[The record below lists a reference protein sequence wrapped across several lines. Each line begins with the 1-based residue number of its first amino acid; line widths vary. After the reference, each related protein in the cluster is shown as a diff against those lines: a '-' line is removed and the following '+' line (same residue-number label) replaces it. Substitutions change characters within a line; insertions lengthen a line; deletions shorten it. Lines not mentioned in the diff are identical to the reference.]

1 MACALTSSYTL
12 DCRDSVGGLV
22 EIYFIEAGNVSS
34 VTEASGVVTAIT
46 KASGKVFRKYEQDQ
60 DTAFFVENLNS
71 NVQNGTLFY
80 QQELTIVCNRMQT
93 ATRNELLLLAKN
105 RLLAV
110 AKDANGAYWL
120 LGKTRFLHATAG
132 NSGSGT
138 ASGDRNGYTFT
149 FTALEPNLAPSV
161 DSATVATLLTP
172 GS

>member
-1 MACALTSSYTL
+1 MACALTSNYTS

-34 VTEASGVVTAIT
+34 ITEASGVVTAIT

-71 NVQNGTLFY
+71 NVQNGSMFY
-80 QQELTIVCNRMQT
+80 QQELTIVCNKMQT
-93 ATRNELLLLAKN
+93 AVRNELLLLNKN
-105 RLLAV
+105 RLIAV

-149 FTALEPNLAPSV
+149 YTALEPSLAPSV
-161 DSATVATLLTP
+161 DSSIIAGLTA
-172 GS
+172 

>member
-1 MACALTSSYTL
+1 MACALTSSYSL
-12 DCRDSVGGLV
+12 DCRDSVGGLI
-22 EIYFIEAGNVSS
+22 EIYFIEAGNVTS
-34 VTEASGVVTAIT
+34 VTEASGVATAIT

-60 DTAFFVENLNS
+60 NTAFFVENLNS
-71 NVQNGTLFY
+71 NVQNGTIFY

-105 RLLAV
+105 RLIAV
-110 AKDANGAYWL
+110 AKDANGVYWL
-120 LGKTRFLHATAG
+120 LGKTRNLYATGG

-149 FTALEPNLAPSV
+149 FTAMEPNLSPSV
-161 DSATVATLLTP
+161 SDACAATLLTA

>member
-1 MACALTSSYTL
+1 MACALTSNYTL

-22 EIYFIEAGNVSS
+22 EIYFIEEGNVESI
-34 VTEASGVVTAIT
+34 TEASGVVTAIT

-71 NVQNGTLFY
+71 NVQNGSQFY
-80 QQELTIVCNRMQT
+80 QQELTIVCNKMQT
-93 ATRNELLLLAKN
+93 ATRNELLLLNKN
-105 RLLAV
+105 RLIAV

-149 FTALEPNLAPSV
+149 YTALEPSLAPSV
-161 DSATVATLLTP
+161 DSTIIAGLTA
-172 GS
+172 

>member
-1 MACALTSSYTL
+1 MACALTSNYTL
-12 DCRDSVGGLV
+12 DCRDSIGGLV
-22 EIYFIEAGNVSS
+22 EIYFIEEGNVESI
-34 VTEASGVVTAIT
+34 TEASGVVTAIT

-71 NVQNGTLFY
+71 NVQNSSLFY
-80 QQELTIVCNRMQT
+80 QQELTIVCNKMQT
-93 ATRNELLLLAKN
+93 ATRNELLLLNKN
-105 RLLAV
+105 RLIAV

-149 FTALEPNLAPSV
+149 YTALEPSLAPSV
-161 DSATVATLLTP
+161 DSTIIAGLTA
-172 GS
+172 

>member
-1 MACALTSSYTL
+1 MSCALTSSYSL

-22 EIYFIEAGNVSS
+22 EIYFIEAGNVTS
-34 VTEASGVVTAIT
+34 VTEASGVATAIT

-60 DTAFFVENLNS
+60 NTAFFVENLNS
-71 NVQNGTLFY
+71 NVQNGTIFY

-105 RLLAV
+105 RLIAV

-120 LGKTRFLHATAG
+120 LGKTRNLYATGG

-138 ASGDRNGYTFT
+138 ASGDRNGYTFI
-149 FTALEPNLAPSV
+149 FTAMEPNLSPSV
-161 DSATVATLLTP
+161 SDACAATLLTA

>member
-1 MACALTSSYTL
+1 MACALTSNYTL
-12 DCRDSVGGLV
+12 DCRDSNGGLV
-22 EIYFIEAGNVSS
+22 EIYFIEEGNVESI
-34 VTEASGVVTAIT
+34 TEASGVVTAIT

-71 NVQNGTLFY
+71 NVQNSSLFY
-80 QQELTIVCNRMQT
+80 QQELTIVCNKMQT
-93 ATRNELLLLAKN
+93 ATRNELLLLNKN
-105 RLLAV
+105 RLIAV

-149 FTALEPNLAPSV
+149 YTALEPSLAPSV
-161 DSATVATLLTP
+161 DSTIIAGLTA
-172 GS
+172 

>member
-1 MACALTSSYTL
+1 MACALTSNYTL

-22 EIYFIEAGNVSS
+22 EIYFIEEGNVESI
-34 VTEASGVVTAIT
+34 TEASGVVTAIT

-71 NVQNGTLFY
+71 NVQNGSQFY
-80 QQELTIVCNRMQT
+80 QQELTMVCNKMQT
-93 ATRNELLLLAKN
+93 ATRNELLLLNKN
-105 RLLAV
+105 RLIAV

-149 FTALEPNLAPSV
+149 YTALEPSLAPSV
-161 DSATVATLLTP
+161 DSTIIARLTA
-172 GS
+172 

>member
-1 MACALTSSYTL
+1 MACALTSGYTL
-12 DCRDSVGGLV
+12 DCRDSIGGIV

-34 VTEASGVVTAIT
+34 ITETSGVVTAIT

-71 NVQNGTLFY
+71 NVQNGSLFY
-80 QQELTIVCNRMQT
+80 QQELTIVCNKMQT
-93 ATRNELLLLAKN
+93 ATRNELLLLNKN
-105 RLLAV
+105 RLIAV

-132 NSGSGT
+132 NSGTGT

-149 FTALEPNLAPSV
+149 YTALEPSLAPSV
-161 DSATVATLLTP
+161 NSTIIAGLTA
-172 GS
+172 

>member
-1 MACALTSSYTL
+1 MSCALTSNYTL
-12 DCRDSVGGLV
+12 DCRDSIGGIV

-34 VTEASGVVTAIT
+34 ITEASGVVTTIT

-71 NVQNGTLFY
+71 NVQNGSLFY
-80 QQELTIVCNRMQT
+80 QQELTIVCNKMQT
-93 ATRNELLLLAKN
+93 ATRNELLLLNKN
-105 RLLAV
+105 RLIAV

-149 FTALEPNLAPSV
+149 YTALEPSLAPSV
-161 DSATVATLLTP
+161 DSSIIAGLTA
-172 GS
+172 

>member
-1 MACALTSSYTL
+1 MACALTSNYTL

-34 VTEASGVVTAIT
+34 ITEASGVVTSIT

-71 NVQNGTLFY
+71 NVQNGSMFY
-80 QQELTIVCNRMQT
+80 QQELTIVCNKMQT
-93 ATRNELLLLAKN
+93 AVRNELLLLNKN
-105 RLLAV
+105 RLIAV

-149 FTALEPNLAPSV
+149 YTALEPSLAPSV
-161 DSATVATLLTP
+161 DSTIIAGLT
-172 GS
+172 S

>member
-1 MACALTSSYTL
+1 MACALTSNYTL
-12 DCRDSVGGLV
+12 DCRDSIGGLA
-22 EIYFIEAGNVSS
+22 EIYFIEEGNVESI
-34 VTEASGVVTAIT
+34 TEASGVVTAIT

-71 NVQNGTLFY
+71 NVQNGSLFY
-80 QQELTIVCNRMQT
+80 QQELTIVCNKMQT
-93 ATRNELLLLAKN
+93 ATRNELLLLNKN
-105 RLLAV
+105 RLIAV

-149 FTALEPNLAPSV
+149 YTALEPSLAPSV
-161 DSATVATLLTP
+161 DSTTIAGLTA
-172 GS
+172 

>member
-1 MACALTSSYTL
+1 MACALTSNYTL

-22 EIYFIEAGNVSS
+22 EIYFIEEGNVESI
-34 VTEASGVVTAIT
+34 TEASGVVTAIT

-71 NVQNGTLFY
+71 NVQNSSLFY
-80 QQELTIVCNRMQT
+80 QQELTIVCNKMQT
-93 ATRNELLLLAKN
+93 ATRNELLLLNKN
-105 RLLAV
+105 RLIAV

-149 FTALEPNLAPSV
+149 YTALEPSLAPSV
-161 DSATVATLLTP
+161 DSTIIAGLTA
-172 GS
+172 

>member
-1 MACALTSSYTL
+1 MACALTSNYTL

-22 EIYFIEAGNVSS
+22 EIYFIEEGNVESI
-34 VTEASGVVTAIT
+34 TEASGVVTAIT

-71 NVQNGTLFY
+71 NVQNGSQFY
-80 QQELTIVCNRMQT
+80 QQELTMVCNKMQT
-93 ATRNELLLLAKN
+93 ATRNELLLLNKN
-105 RLLAV
+105 RLIAV

-149 FTALEPNLAPSV
+149 YTALEPSLAPSV
-161 DSATVATLLTP
+161 DSTIIAGLTA
-172 GS
+172 

>member
-1 MACALTSSYTL
+1 MACALTSNYTL
-12 DCRDSVGGLV
+12 DCRDSIGGLV
-22 EIYFIEAGNVSS
+22 EIYFIEEGNVESI
-34 VTEASGVVTAIT
+34 TEASGVVTAIT

-71 NVQNGTLFY
+71 NVQNGSLFY
-80 QQELTIVCNRMQT
+80 QQELTIVCNKMQT
-93 ATRNELLLLAKN
+93 ATRNELLLLNKN
-105 RLLAV
+105 RLIAV

-149 FTALEPNLAPSV
+149 YTALEPSLAPSV
-161 DSATVATLLTP
+161 DSTIIAGLTA
-172 GS
+172 

>member
-1 MACALTSSYTL
+1 MPCALTSNYTL

-22 EIYFIEAGNVSS
+22 EIYFIEAGNVQSI
-34 VTEASGVVTAIT
+34 TEASGNVTTIT

-71 NVQNGTLFY
+71 NVQNGSLFY
-80 QQELTIVCNRMQT
+80 QQELTIVCNKMQT
-93 ATRNELLLLAKN
+93 ALRNELLLLNKN
-105 RLLAV
+105 RLIAV
-110 AKDANGAYWL
+110 AKDANGTYWL

-149 FTALEPNLAPSV
+149 YTALEPSLAPTV
-161 DSATVATLLTP
+161 DSSIIAGLLT
-172 GS
+172 

>member
-1 MACALTSSYTL
+1 MPCALTSSYSL

-22 EIYFIEAGNVSS
+22 EIYFIEEGNVTS
-34 VTEASGVVTAIT
+34 VTEASGSVSAIT
-46 KASGKVFRKYEQDQ
+46 KATGKVFRKYEQDQ

-71 NVQNGTLFY
+71 NVQNGTIFY

-105 RLLAV
+105 RLIAV

-120 LGKTRFLHATAG
+120 LGKTRHLHATAG

-149 FTALEPNLAPSV
+149 FTAMEPSLAPNV
-161 DSATVATLLTP
+161 TDTCAATLLTV

>member
-1 MACALTSSYTL
+1 MACALTSNYTL
-12 DCRDSVGGLV
+12 DCRDSIGGLV

-34 VTEASGVVTAIT
+34 IIEASGVVTAIT

-71 NVQNGTLFY
+71 NVQNGSQFY
-80 QQELTIVCNRMQT
+80 QQELTIVCNKMQT
-93 ATRNELLLLAKN
+93 ATRNELLLLNKN
-105 RLLAV
+105 RLIAV

-149 FTALEPNLAPSV
+149 YTALEPSLAPSV
-161 DSATVATLLTP
+161 DSTIIAGLTA
-172 GS
+172 